1 MVFSIIIDFEIIREI
16 SALKKF
22 ELCPL
27 KVTKADILSNLIEFP
42 LFLFPILPVISGISE
57 KNEFILVVRNWSNS

>member
-27 KVTKADILSNLIEFP
+27 KVTIKELIHFN
-42 LFLFPILPVISGISE
+42 
-57 KNEFILVVRNWSNS
+57 K